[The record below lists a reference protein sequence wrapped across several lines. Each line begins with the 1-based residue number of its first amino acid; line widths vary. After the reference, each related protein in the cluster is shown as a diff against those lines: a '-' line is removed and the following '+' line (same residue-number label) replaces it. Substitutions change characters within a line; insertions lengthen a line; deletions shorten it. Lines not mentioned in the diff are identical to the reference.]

1 MNEIIII
8 CIITLIH
15 FILLNPL
22 EKNIYYEYFGL
33 DKRPLIKCNNDITF
47 KCYGMPSEYVVCA
60 TIFSLLLLNKQFIN
74 KFSAILIIIVF
85 GLQRLYYKMNTPK
98 QIIIGLFFGLLY
110 SMIYINLLPNIKY
123 VILFIILLIL
133 YYNYLL
139 INIID
144 FNLNK
149 KLPSWI
155 DKSLISLIEKK
166 KNVPYYRKFSEI
178 FFCTNLGLY
187 NNTKLFCTW
196 ELLEKYMD
204 KLINKIKKTNINFD
218 CIIGIKT
225 GGAILC
231 KYIAIKLNIKY
242 YFIKVSKTKFNCNK
256 KQLNTLTD
264 IFDNHIIK
272 KKSKYMICEPIID
285 NLKNQNVLVIDE
297 LISSGNTLNSVI
309 NYLYIEK
316 KVNSI
321 YPLIISTAT
330 IGKKY
335 TCPINLATKINYIIW
350 PWGYDN

>member
-8 CIITLIH
+8 CIVTLIH

-22 EKNIYYEYFGL
+22 IKNIYYEYFGL
-33 DKRPLIKCNNDITF
+33 DKRPLNKCKNDITF
-47 KCYGMPSEYVVCA
+47 KCYGMPSGHVESA

-74 KFSAILIIIVF
+74 KFFAILIIIVF
-85 GLQRLYYKMNTPK
+85 GLQRIYYKMHTIK
-98 QIIIGLFFGLLY
+98 QIIIGLFFGLIY
-110 SMIYINLLPNIKY
+110 SLIYINLLPNIKY

-133 YYNYLL
+133 YYNHLL

-149 KLPSWI
+149 KLPSWV
-155 DKSLISLIEKK
+155 DKSLIPLIEKK
-166 KNVPYYRKFSEI
+166 KNVAYYRKFIEI

-204 KLINKIKKTNINFD
+204 NLINKIKKKKIKFD

-225 GGAILC
+225 GGAIIC
-231 KYIAIKLNIKY
+231 KYIAKKLNIKY
-242 YFIKVSKTKFNCNK
+242 YFIKVSKTKYNCNK
-256 KQLNTLTD
+256 KQFNTLTD
-264 IFDNHIIK
+264 IIDNHIIK
-272 KKSKYMICEPIID
+272 KKSKYIVCEPIIN
-285 NLKNQNVLVIDE
+285 NLKNQNLLVIDE
-297 LISSGNTLNSVI
+297 LISSGNTMKTVI
-309 NYLYIEK
+309 DYLYIEK

-321 YPLIISTAT
+321 YPLIISRAT
-330 IGKKY
+330 IGKRY
-335 TCPINLATKINYIIW
+335 TYPINLATKSNYIIW

>member
-1 MNEIIII
+1 MNEIIIT

-22 EKNIYYEYFGL
+22 KKNIYYEYFGL
-33 DKRPLIKCNNDITF
+33 DKRPQIKCNNDISF
-47 KCYGMPSEYVVCA
+47 KCYGMPSGHLECA

-74 KFSAILIIIVF
+74 KFTAILIIILF
-85 GLQRLYYKMNTPK
+85 GLHRLYYKMNTSK
-98 QIIIGLFFGLLY
+98 QLIFGLFFGLVY
-110 SMIYINLLPNIKY
+110 SMIYINLLVNIKY
-123 VILFIILLIL
+123 IILFIILLIL
-133 YYNYLL
+133 YYNHLI

-149 KLPSWI
+149 KLPLWV

-166 KNVPYYRKFSEI
+166 KNVPYWRKFIEV
-178 FFCTNLGLY
+178 FLCTNLGLY

-204 KLINKIKKTNINFD
+204 NLINKIKKLNINFD

-231 KYIAIKLNIKY
+231 KYIAKKLNIKY
-242 YFIKVSKTKFNCNK
+242 YFIKVSKIKFNCNK
-256 KQLNTLTD
+256 KHLNILTD
-264 IFDNHIIK
+264 IIDNHVIK

-297 LISSGNTLNSVI
+297 LISSGNTMRSVI
-309 NYLYIEK
+309 DYLYLEK
-316 KVNSI
+316 NVNSI
-321 YPLIISTAT
+321 YPLIISSST
-330 IGKKY
+330 IGRRY
-335 TCPINLATKINYIIW
+335 TYPINLGTKLNYIIW